1 LICIGLLT
9 CSTDAIACFFFLAT
23 TGANGKQLAAAI
35 AMGAEGMNMG
45 TAFMAT
51 KEAPIHN
58 NIKQTIVEADEKSTT
73 HIFRTVGNT
82 ERVFK
87 NSQAMKVRDIESKHP
102 GEFGKIVHLV
112 KGELYRQSFQ
122 ETGDSQSSVWSCGQS
137 IGLIDEIVSC
147 KDLIQNIVNEAAGI
161 IQHRLQNVVVSSP
174 SITANYASSKL

>member
-1 LICIGLLT
+1 
-9 CSTDAIACFFFLAT
+9 
-23 TGANGKQLAAAI
+23 
-35 AMGAEGMNMG
+35 M
-45 TAFMAT
+45 
-51 KEAPIHN
+51 
-58 NIKQTIVEADEKSTT
+58 
-73 HIFRTVGNT
+73 
-82 ERVFK
+82 
-87 NSQAMKVRDIESKHP
+87 
-102 GEFGKIVHLV
+102 